1 MTGMYWDTSA
11 LLKAYI
17 PEIDSEYFTGLIAT
31 GNQFVCSS
39 IITTVEFR
47 SALNRKAQAGE
58 LRSADAKKAMER
70 FMRDC
75 TEGRI
80 TQIPCDAALTVSA
93 GEVVDLA
100 ATRPKS
106 RSIMIRSVDAIHIAS
121 ALSVRAASL
130 VTTDQRMRE
139 VAATLSLKLLPPVGR

>member
-1 MTGMYWDTSA
+1 MYWDTSA

-47 SALNRKAQAGE
+47 CAVHRKSKAGDIG
-58 LRSADAKKAMER
+58 ATGAKRAIER
-70 FMRDC
+70 FTRDC

-93 GEVVDLA
+93 REVVDLA

-106 RSIMIRSVDAIHIAS
+106 RSIMIRSLDAIHIAS